1 MNAKLKRLFKRRF
14 INTEKVFCVGCNKTG
29 TTSLEAALKDFG
41 YLMGNQ
47 SVAEKLAVEG
57 WGQRDFRRII
67 RYCRTAEAF
76 QDLPFSMPYTYQA
89 LDAAFPRSKFILTI
103 RDSSEQWYSSITRF
117 HAKLWGKNGRIP
129 NKEDLQEAA
138 YGEVGMA
145 WRINRLSF
153 TSPEDDPYRKE
164 DLIEHYERHNATV
177 MEYFRHRPNDL
188 LVINVAEGGAY
199 RKLCEFLEKPCLRET
214 FSWKNKT

>member
-1 MNAKLKRLFKRRF
+1 MNAKLKRFFRRKF
-14 INTEKVFCVGCNKTG
+14 INTGKVFCVGCNKTG

-41 YLMGNQ
+41 YRMGSQ
-47 SVAEKLAVEG
+47 PLAEKLTVED

-76 QDLPFSMPYTYQA
+76 QDLPFSKPYTYQA
-89 LDAAFPRSKFILTI
+89 LDAAIPNSKFILTI

-117 HAKLWGKNGRIP
+117 HAKLWGENGRIP
-129 NKEDLQEAA
+129 TKRDLQKAP
-138 YGEVGMA
+138 YNEVGMA

-153 TSPEDDPYRKE
+153 ASPEDDPYRKE
-164 DLIEHYERHNATV
+164 DLMEYYERHNANV
-177 MEYFRHRPNDL
+177 IEYFRHRPNDL
-188 LVINVAEGGAY
+188 LVLNVADDGAY

-214 FSWKNKT
+214 FPWENKT

>member
-1 MNAKLKRLFKRRF
+1 M
-14 INTEKVFCVGCNKTG
+14 VGCLLVIGPREILKT
-29 TTSLEAALKDFG
+29 
-41 YLMGNQ
+41 
-47 SVAEKLAVEG
+47 
-57 WGQRDFRRII
+57 
-67 RYCRTAEAF
+67 
-76 QDLPFSMPYTYQA
+76 
-89 LDAAFPRSKFILTI
+89 
-103 RDSSEQWYSSITRF
+103 
-117 HAKLWGKNGRIP
+117 
-129 NKEDLQEAA
+129 
-138 YGEVGMA
+138 VGMA